1 MKVHAVYRRF
11 ILSNLREASLG
22 TNLEALTRK
31 AELEKN
37 LVSITAE
44 VKPLWGIL
52 DKLIGQ
58 ENHALKVAKEVLS
71 PRKNHLEKVAV
82 ETWFASDKWK
92 ELVSKFSKIYTDAK
106 SRGQIG
112 DKDFTEFS
120 TFCRFVLSMINFMQI
135 FLNINLFYFRS
146 DRQVQGWGVW
156 FHQQRLSDEVQ
167 HLSTR

>member
-1 MKVHAVYRRF
+1 MKIHAEYRRF
-11 ILSNLREASLG
+11 VLSNLRNASLG

-71 PRKNHLEKVAV
+71 PRKNHLEKAAV

-92 ELVSKFSKIYTDAK
+92 ELESKFSKIYADAK
-106 SRGQIG
+106 SKGQIG
-112 DKDFTEFS
+112 DKEFTEFS
-120 TFCRFVLSMINFMQI
+120 TFCRFVLSMINLTKMFCT
-135 FLNINLFYFRS
+135 FNCF
-146 DRQVQGWGVW
+146 
-156 FHQQRLSDEVQ
+156 
-167 HLSTR
+167 

>member
-1 MKVHAVYRRF
+1 MQFYDDLLLLNENEILFRKEFLKIHAEYRRF
-11 ILSNLREASLG
+11 VLSNLRNASLG

-52 DKLIGQ
+52 DKLISQ

-71 PRKNHLEKVAV
+71 PRKNHLEKSAV

-92 ELVSKFSKIYTDAK
+92 ELECKFSKIWLK
-106 SRGQIG
+106 R
-112 DKDFTEFS
+112 
-120 TFCRFVLSMINFMQI
+120 C
-135 FLNINLFYFRS
+135 LFI
-146 DRQVQGWGVW
+146 DN
-156 FHQQRLSDEVQ
+156 
-167 HLSTR
+167 